1 MGVLMMKISIKL
13 IAKIGLLF
21 GLMGAGAVSA
31 ETYILSI
38 DSHCA
43 NRGTNLSFNCKPNAA
58 PTSPGNITITKI
70 AKNQWEGNEKGK
82 KFPLDLIKEDSDIL
96 ILNYPVLYSGIANIV
111 LMKKTGRFYFS
122 EIAYSGALKVQ
133 SYDVE
138 SGKFKKTK

>member
-1 MGVLMMKISIKL
+1 M
-13 IAKIGLLF
+13 
-21 GLMGAGAVSA
+21 AGAPGVA
-31 ETYILSI
+31 TAPAPFPHLA
-38 DSHCA
+38 SHH
-43 NRGTNLSFNCKPNAA
+43 LLKPFACSQFERPRIGPLQPA
-58 PTSPGNITITKI
+58 LVKFL
-70 AKNQWEGNEKGK
+70 

-111 LMKKTGRFYFS
+111 LMKKTGRFYFF